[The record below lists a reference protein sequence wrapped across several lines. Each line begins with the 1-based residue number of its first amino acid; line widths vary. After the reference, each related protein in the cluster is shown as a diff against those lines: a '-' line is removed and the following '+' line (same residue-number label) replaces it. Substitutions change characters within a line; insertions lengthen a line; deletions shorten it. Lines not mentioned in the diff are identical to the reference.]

1 MERLVIVRG
10 AGDLASGV
18 IAKLFASGFTVMAL
32 ESERP
37 SSIRR
42 RVAFSEAVYQGRV
55 TVEGITAC
63 LADIESAP
71 SVWKEGKI
79 PVLADPKCKVLQ
91 KYRPYAL
98 VDAIL
103 AKRNLGTR
111 MDMADITVALGPG
124 FTAGKDVHAV
134 IETMRGHDLGRIYYE
149 GEAIPNTGVPG
160 MIGGYSSERVIYA
173 PAEGILKG
181 VFEIGTAVNKGDIIA
196 YIGEVPVYASI
207 TGILRGIL
215 PNGFQVKEGF
225 KTADIDPRKEEKKN
239 CDTISDKA
247 RCIAGGVLEAILHL
261 ENQR

>member
-1 MERLVIVRG
+1 M
-10 AGDLASGV
+10 
-18 IAKLFASGFTVMAL
+18 
-32 ESERP
+32 
-37 SSIRR
+37 
-42 RVAFSEAVYQGRV
+42 
-55 TVEGITAC
+55 
-63 LADIESAP
+63 
-71 SVWKEGKI
+71 WKEGKI